1 MSPVRLG
8 LVGLGVIG
16 QIHLK
21 MGAGL
26 HDAAFTAVCDV
37 RDELVRD
44 TAQQFNIAK
53 TYTDADELFADKD
66 IDGVVL
72 ALPANL
78 RTDLALRAFAQGKHV
93 LTEKPVAMNADEVR
107 HMIVARGALIA
118 GCCSSRYRSL
128 PSAQFVTE
136 FIQQGHLG
144 QIRMVRCRAV
154 TAAGAPPIKPPPVW
168 RLRKDLNGGGILMNW
183 GCYDLDYLFGVLD
196 WQLEPQRVMAQTWP
210 VSPVYQQYAA
220 PGSDAETHVTALVH
234 CADGIA
240 LSYERGEFMTTQ
252 TDEAWQIIG
261 DTGSLRLWLKDKA
274 GKQIYF
280 DRATEQGTVS
290 EIIWQGDETSE
301 QQHRGPAEDF
311 AAAIREGR
319 QPRTSLENALLMQTL
334 FDAIYRAAETGDCIE
349 VTTDV

>member
-1 MSPVRLG
+1 MPVRLG

-26 HDAAFTAVCDV
+26 PDAAFTAICDV
-37 RDELVRD
+37 RDEVVQD
-44 TAQQFNIAK
+44 TARQFNIAK
-53 TYTDADELFADKD
+53 TYTDANALFANAD

-78 RTDLALRAFAQGKHV
+78 RTDLALRAFANGKHV
-93 LTEKPVAMNADEVR
+93 LTEKPVAMNAGEVR
-107 HMIVARGALIA
+107 GLIAARGSLIA

-128 PSAQFVTE
+128 PSAQFVTD
-136 FIQQGHLG
+136 FIRQGHLG
-144 QIRMVRCRAV
+144 QIRVVRCRAV
-154 TAAGAPPIKPPPVW
+154 TAAGAPPTKPPPVW

-196 WQLEPQRVMAQTWP
+196 WQVKPQRVMAQTWP
-210 VSPVYQQYAA
+210 VAPVYQHYPA
-220 PGSDAETHVTALVH
+220 PGSDAETHVAALVH
-234 CADGIA
+234 CDNGIA

-261 DTGSLRLWLKDKA
+261 NKGSLRLWLKDKA

-280 DRATEQGTVS
+280 DRATETGTIS

-311 AAAIREGR
+311 VDAICQGR
-319 QPRTSLENALLMQTL
+319 QPRTTLENALLMQTL
-334 FDAIYRAAETGDCIE
+334 FDAIYRAADTGVCVAIS
-349 VTTDV
+349 